1 MEPHEKIKTLLFS
14 SDVRLHLSFRRRGV
28 PYENIKCCMFVHGPA
43 ITTWDREQAN
53 GESLIVC

>member
-43 ITTWDREQAN
+43 TTTWDR
-53 GESLIVC
+53 